1 MRGAL
6 SEMKYKNSLQAK
18 KHRVGKVSMFVT
30 ICLFLTAIL
39 VLGCAAHTPVPDA
52 RALSSEV
59 SANEMSAA
67 QNASI
72 EEKWGVRI
80 IGARLTANSYM
91 IDFRYKVIDAEKAS
105 HLMDRNAKPYM
116 IDEANSAK
124 VGGADSSM
132 GSLRSKGTAVNRDYF
147 VLFGNP
153 GGAIKPGS
161 KVTIIIGDFRS
172 EER

>member
-1 MRGAL
+1 MSG
-6 SEMKYKNSLQAK
+6 MKYKDSLQFK
-18 KHRVGKVSMFVT
+18 KNRVARVSMFVM
-30 ICLFLTAIL
+30 ICLFLTAII
-39 VLGCAAHTPVPDA
+39 VLGCATHTSVPDK

-67 QNASI
+67 QNVSV

-124 VGGADSSM
+124 VAGADSSM
-132 GSLRSKGTAVNRDYF
+132 GSLRSKGTAVNRNYF

-161 KVTIIIGDFRS
+161 KVTIVIGDFKV
-172 EER
+172 EHLAVE